1 VNVATPTKWKF
12 IHSFADGERFE
23 FVPGHNIWDYKWTSV
38 MRDPPRPPT
47 GDQFK
52 DDMAKYE
59 RATVIDPIY
68 GAERIFSVY
77 DATVEGRTV
86 RFACS
91 EFSNG
96 IFGYYVPDES

>member
-1 VNVATPTKWKF
+1 VNVAAPTKWKF
-12 IHSFADGERFE
+12 VDSFAGGERFE
-23 FVPGHNIWDYKWTSV
+23 FVPGHNIWDYKWKSV
-38 MRDPPRPPT
+38 LRDPPPPPT

-52 DDMAKYE
+52 DDMATYE
-59 RATVIDPIY
+59 RATVIDPRY
-68 GAERIFSVY
+68 GEEKVFSVY
-77 DATVEGRTV
+77 DVAVGGRTV